1 MLEDNA
7 QSTTMKKGSMVDLRS
22 GMLLWGVWSIEE
34 KRKTK
39 RLDLDITHATPHFIR
54 RPRRAIGADLKGH
67 FIQLHELE
75 SN

>member
-7 QSTTMKKGSMVDLRS
+7 QSTTTKKRSMVDLRF

-39 RLDLDITHATPHFIR
+39 RLDLDIT
-54 RPRRAIGADLKGH
+54 RAAPPLYSTAKKGH
-67 FIQLHELE
+67 WPQATLY
-75 SN
+75 NTMN

>member
-7 QSTTMKKGSMVDLRS
+7 QSTTMKKRSMVDLRF

-39 RLDLDITHATPHFIR
+39 RLDLDITRATPHFIR
-54 RPRRAIGADLKGH
+54 RPRRAIGHRPLYTTP
-67 FIQLHELE
+67 
-75 SN
+75 